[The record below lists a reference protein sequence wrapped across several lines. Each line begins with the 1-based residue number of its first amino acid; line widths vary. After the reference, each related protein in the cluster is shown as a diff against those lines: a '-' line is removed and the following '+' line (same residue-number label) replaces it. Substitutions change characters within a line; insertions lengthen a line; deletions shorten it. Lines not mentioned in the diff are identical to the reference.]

1 MLPIPFKVVERTVR
15 RDCYIFIH
23 IHCLEIWR
31 VCLPSINPMKG
42 VHLVDKFIQER
53 ILNKS

>member
-1 MLPIPFKVVERTVR
+1 MLPIPFKLVERTVR
-15 RDCYIFIH
+15 RDFYIFIH
-23 IHCLEIWR
+23 IHHLEIWR